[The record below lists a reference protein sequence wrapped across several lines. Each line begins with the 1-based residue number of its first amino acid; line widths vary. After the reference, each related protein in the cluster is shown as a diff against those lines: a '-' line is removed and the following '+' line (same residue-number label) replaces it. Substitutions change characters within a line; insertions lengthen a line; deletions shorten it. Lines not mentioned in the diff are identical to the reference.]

1 MPALTPEQRQFVT
14 TAQIGLAAPADFE
27 RRAAVLPQL
36 EQAAQAQREH
46 RAAFKQLKLAVQ
58 SAAEPKLR

>member
-1 MPALTPEQRQFVT
+1 MIVST
-14 TAQIGLAAPADFE
+14 TVSAAQMEAAGAVPPDYFE